1 MTFPQ
6 LGNFDLVA
14 VSASVDFPSN
24 SKGDAPFHCI
34 AYHYSCT
41 EWDGFK
47 IIWEMYHWRVSLN
60 LVLLQLLMNFVSGF
74 RLELMHTFLI
84 INIRSSF
91 VYLHD
96 FQLLVLLP
104 WLTEITFFICTNRI
118 NILNPMKSSDRVVMV
133 AKGFFKLPKLYM
145 LIKKRVYHFLET
157 WLLQFS
163 ANS

>member
-1 MTFPQ
+1 
-6 LGNFDLVA
+6 
-14 VSASVDFPSN
+14 
-24 SKGDAPFHCI
+24 
-34 AYHYSCT
+34 
-41 EWDGFK
+41 
-47 IIWEMYHWRVSLN
+47 MYHWRVSLN

-74 RLELMHTFLI
+74 RLELMYTFLI